1 MTVESLSRSLCC
13 ASLFSATG
21 NPEERQ
27 PAAARRE
34 RRPHPRDIPP
44 LPLTPVPG
52 APHAGSAPADGAA
65 GEGVDPA
72 TDAAVAQAAA
82 ATTAAAKD
90 EAEAAALMRRKARPR
105 GERGRGA
112 EVGFP
117 GESCG

>member
-1 MTVESLSRSLCC
+1 LTILTS
-13 ASLFSATG
+13 TG

-72 TDAAVAQAAA
+72 TDAAVAEAAAATAATTTSAAA
-82 ATTAAAKD
+82 ATTED
-90 EAEAAALMRRKARPR
+90 EAEAAALMRRLVR
-105 GERGRGA
+105 ERGHGA
-112 EVGFP
+112 EVGFTASSP
-117 GESCG
+117 PQLPLR